1 MKIKKIYIEIGS
13 NTGTDTDKFVSNDS
27 MLYCF
32 EPAMELAFNLWQK
45 YKNNDNVIILPF
57 AIDIE
62 NSIKKFNIA
71 GTSNWGC
78 SSLNNFAP
86 DIKSKWP
93 NRQDFMFTD
102 SYLVPTITLYDFINL
117 YKIEKIDFLWID
129 AQGHDFN
136 VIKSLKDK
144 ISIVKEGK
152 CEAAYNVS
160 LYEGVDN
167 NNKSITDYLEL
178 NNFTTKIEFDKS
190 DIIAECDI
198 IFKQKIP

>member
-1 MKIKKIYIEIGS
+1 
-13 NTGTDTDKFVSNDS
+13 

-32 EPAMELAFNLWQK
+32 EPAMELAFKLWRK

-62 NSIKKFNIA
+62 NAIKKFNIA
-71 GTSNWGC
+71 GTANWGC

-93 NRQDFMFTD
+93 NRRDFMFTN

-160 LYEGVDN
+160 LYDSVDN
-167 NNKSITDYLEL
+167 NHKSITDYLEL

-190 DIIAECDI
+190 DLNAECDI
-198 IFKQKIP
+198 IFKQKI

>member
-1 MKIKKIYIEIGS
+1 MENKKIYIEIGS
-13 NTGTDTDKFVSNDS
+13 NTGTDTNKFVSNNS

-32 EPAMELAFNLWQK
+32 EPTMELAFNLWQK

-93 NRQDFMFTD
+93 NRPDFMFTD

-160 LYEGVDN
+160 LYDGVDN
-167 NNKSITDYLEL
+167 NNKNITDYLEL
-178 NNFTTKIEFDKS
+178 NNFTTKIELDKS
-190 DIIAECDI
+190 GISAECDI
-198 IFKQKIP
+198 LFKQK